1 MPFSCSNSALV
12 QRVSSLFILCTVKD
26 KNKNPLKF
34 KRKFLYVCFKNSELD
49 NGLKSRRERWDG
61 LELFSQRK
69 CVTGFSVTVWLTKG
83 FKDVLGTEP
92 DKLRNNTYYKI
103 SKVLFSPPFR
113 YENLIK
119 KITKG
124 CLSCKLPSILLML

>member
-1 MPFSCSNSALV
+1 MRLSCSNSALAR
-12 QRVSSLFILCTVKD
+12 RVSTSTSISLFILCTVSVKN

-83 FKDVLGTEP
+83 FKDVMGTE
-92 DKLRNNTYYKI
+92 
-103 SKVLFSPPFR
+103 
-113 YENLIK
+113 
-119 KITKG
+119 
-124 CLSCKLPSILLML
+124 

>member
-1 MPFSCSNSALV
+1 MY
-12 QRVSSLFILCTVKD
+12 VKD
-26 KNKNPLKF
+26 NYKNPLKF

-83 FKDVLGTEP
+83 FKDVLGTEH
-92 DKLRNNTYYKI
+92 DKLRNNTFYKI

-119 KITKG
+119 R
-124 CLSCKLPSILLML
+124 LPRAVCHVYFHQFC

>member
-1 MPFSCSNSALV
+1 MFFMESLPLNKWWPTVSALLRCHGPHNIHTNV
-12 QRVSSLFILCTVKD
+12 AHSMEGISLFILCTVKD

-83 FKDVLGTEP
+83 FKDVLATGSQTDP
-92 DKLRNNTYYKI
+92 CFQNTN
-103 SKVLFSPPFR
+103 V
-113 YENLIK
+113 
-119 KITKG
+119 G
-124 CLSCKLPSILLML
+124 CRLTVQLS